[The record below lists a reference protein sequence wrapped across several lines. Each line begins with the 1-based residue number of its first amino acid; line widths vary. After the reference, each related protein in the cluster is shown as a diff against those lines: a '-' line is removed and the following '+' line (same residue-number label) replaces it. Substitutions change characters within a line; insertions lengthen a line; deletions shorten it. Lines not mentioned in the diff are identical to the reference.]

1 MAALAAGLAAAVVSV
16 PLALAALTAARTFG
30 RAAARYRLVGIAF
43 ALCAATAPLGYWLA
57 RGLAH
62 VAVRAALPLAGI
74 PPASGPLPLVGAALI
89 AGGAAVAAI
98 LLLLLAR
105 DVVRLRRVKRRAVP
119 LGLGGPRGATVATS
133 ADVVTPT
140 AIGYLHP
147 AIVVPA
153 GFRAR
158 VDAGEWE
165 AVLAHERAHL
175 ARRDDWAKALQSACS
190 RAGWWIPGLW
200 LLGRAL
206 DLERELASDER
217 AAGETGP
224 RRYAACLLRL
234 ATQRCDDALAPA
246 LWGRR
251 SHVAIRVERLMRPRP
266 AGTPVVRAAAL
277 GAFTAVACAC
287 LALAVVSIP
296 LAPPARPAA
305 QAAGQLARAG
315 APLVVRD
322 TRTPRDEAHPARRL
336 AKTPSPS
343 PSDAAATAVRPA
355 PRALAAARRPHR
367 AAAHVASPPAPSA
380 VSIARTPRRPA
391 AVSHRAR
398 APQPVPAARIADAA
412 APSGPTSA
420 PSSQPASH
428 AAGAA
433 RAASD
438 DRRAGGA
445 PSPLPGAPAAE
456 AIAPPDPSGGGAGG
470 LIWIPIPWSP
480 PL

>member
-1 MAALAAGLAAAVVSV
+1 RADAQPARVGAAHARGGAAPSLAPRGAGLTVVAALAAGLAAAVVSV
-16 PLALAALTAARTFG
+16 P
-30 RAAARYRLVGIAF
+30 
-43 ALCAATAPLGYWLA
+43 
-57 RGLAH
+57 LAH

-224 RRYAACLLRL
+224 RR
-234 ATQRCDDALAPA
+234 
-246 LWGRR
+246 
-251 SHVAIRVERLMRPRP
+251 
-266 AGTPVVRAAAL
+266 
-277 GAFTAVACAC
+277 
-287 LALAVVSIP
+287 
-296 LAPPARPAA
+296 
-305 QAAGQLARAG
+305 
-315 APLVVRD
+315 
-322 TRTPRDEAHPARRL
+322 
-336 AKTPSPS
+336 
-343 PSDAAATAVRPA
+343 
-355 PRALAAARRPHR
+355 
-367 AAAHVASPPAPSA
+367 
-380 VSIARTPRRPA
+380 
-391 AVSHRAR
+391 
-398 APQPVPAARIADAA
+398 
-412 APSGPTSA
+412 
-420 PSSQPASH
+420 
-428 AAGAA
+428 
-433 RAASD
+433 
-438 DRRAGGA
+438 
-445 PSPLPGAPAAE
+445 
-456 AIAPPDPSGGGAGG
+456 
-470 LIWIPIPWSP
+470 
-480 PL
+480 

>member
-1 MAALAAGLAAAVVSV
+1 QPVHPRALRMARDVLRLVEGRPAAEERPQLRPGSIRGRHVRSVVPGRRPARSERMRTPPAERPGHGQARDADPHRGRIPADGHPLAARQGDGRRRPRSPRGPPARLHDRPFDSDHSRAQRVRAAQRARQGQRLRTARRARGRPAFRDRERPDDVLRGIAARADAQPARVGAAHARGGAAPSLTPRGAGLTVVAALAAGLAAAVVSV

-224 RRYAACLLRL
+224 RR
-234 ATQRCDDALAPA
+234 
-246 LWGRR
+246 
-251 SHVAIRVERLMRPRP
+251 
-266 AGTPVVRAAAL
+266 
-277 GAFTAVACAC
+277 
-287 LALAVVSIP
+287 
-296 LAPPARPAA
+296 
-305 QAAGQLARAG
+305 
-315 APLVVRD
+315 
-322 TRTPRDEAHPARRL
+322 
-336 AKTPSPS
+336 
-343 PSDAAATAVRPA
+343 
-355 PRALAAARRPHR
+355 
-367 AAAHVASPPAPSA
+367 
-380 VSIARTPRRPA
+380 
-391 AVSHRAR
+391 
-398 APQPVPAARIADAA
+398 
-412 APSGPTSA
+412 
-420 PSSQPASH
+420 
-428 AAGAA
+428 
-433 RAASD
+433 
-438 DRRAGGA
+438 
-445 PSPLPGAPAAE
+445 
-456 AIAPPDPSGGGAGG
+456 
-470 LIWIPIPWSP
+470 
-480 PL
+480 